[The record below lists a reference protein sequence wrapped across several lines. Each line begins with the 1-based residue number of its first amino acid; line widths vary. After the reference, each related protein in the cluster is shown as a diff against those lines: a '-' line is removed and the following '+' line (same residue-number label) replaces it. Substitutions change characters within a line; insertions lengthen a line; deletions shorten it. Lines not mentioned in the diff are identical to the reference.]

1 MDPNSSGLAQK
12 LAEADQAHLLQ
23 FWKELSPAEQADL
36 IHDLQGMDFQEVNGF
51 FKSAMETSSS
61 SKHEKMDARME
72 PVPREVQG
80 SVTRDRKSLK
90 AWEETGEL
98 HQNCCCRLRV
108 YLCNLCVRVSTF
120 IPFCLFSLEHCVRKQ
135 REQVLFYYT
144 VIQHERICVKLVIN
158 LWE

>member
-12 LAEADQAHLLQ
+12 LAEANQSHLLQ
-23 FWKELSPAEQADL
+23 FWMELIPAEQADL

-80 SVTRDRKSLK
+80 SVTRDRERLK

-108 YLCNLCVRVSTF
+108 YLYLSVNIYTFLFLQFGTLCQETKGAGVVFIIWSFITLSYSMREYVR
-120 IPFCLFSLEHCVRKQ
+120 
-135 REQVLFYYT
+135 
-144 VIQHERICVKLVIN
+144 N
-158 LWE
+158 

>member
-80 SVTRDRKSLK
+80 SVTRDRESLK

-98 HQNCCCRLRV
+98 HQNCVFVQLVCPSVHMYTFLFIQFGT
-108 YLCNLCVRVSTF
+108 LCQETKGAGVVL
-120 IPFCLFSLEHCVRKQ
+120 LHCH
-135 REQVLFYYT
+135 T
-144 VIQHERICVKLVIN
+144 A
-158 LWE
+158 